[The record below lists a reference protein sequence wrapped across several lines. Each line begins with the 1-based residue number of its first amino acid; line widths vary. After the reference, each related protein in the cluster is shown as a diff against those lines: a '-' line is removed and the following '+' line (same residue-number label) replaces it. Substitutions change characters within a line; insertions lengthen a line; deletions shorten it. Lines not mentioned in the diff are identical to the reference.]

1 MVHDVAAAASRVPS
15 RSRDGAARPSTNA
28 LALGRQHQHA
38 AAQRV
43 GAHRLPLP
51 LLLLLLLLPQ
61 LLPLLLLPLLLL
73 PLLPLLRRLRRRQQ
87 RRDDRR
93 VVLACRA
100 RKRKVAGRVGAGQRR
115 TSSGDRV
122 LWRYCNEQ
130 RCILRSHAAVLWDA
144 CAL

>member
-1 MVHDVAAAASRVPS
+1 M
-15 RSRDGAARPSTNA
+15 
-28 LALGRQHQHA
+28 
-38 AAQRV
+38 
-43 GAHRLPLP
+43 
-51 LLLLLLLLPQ
+51 LLLLLLLPQ
-61 LLPLLLLPLLLL
+61 LLLPLLLLLLL
-73 PLLPLLRRLRRRQQ
+73 PLLPLLRRLRRLRRRQQ